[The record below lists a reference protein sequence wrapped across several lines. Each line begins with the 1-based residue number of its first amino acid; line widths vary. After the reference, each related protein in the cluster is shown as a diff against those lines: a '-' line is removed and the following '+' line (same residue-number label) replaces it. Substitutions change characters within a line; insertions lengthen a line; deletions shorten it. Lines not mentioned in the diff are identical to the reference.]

1 MNRVKQWLSLRP
13 IDTLFFRGSEPM
25 IAGESHEVRSV
36 FPPMPSTL
44 IGSICTAIMTQH
56 NIKPADFVAQEGP
69 KKEILQNYPLLGRP
83 GGPNFELIGPVLLLS
98 RYKEEDDWF
107 FPCPANWFGSMPSII
122 NKGDWGSGNQ
132 KSPVIDVSVSELD
145 TDTTKALGLC
155 GSVAEPPLIF
165 EPMSQDLKSL
175 TGCWV
180 NREALK
186 SVGSGRRKCF
196 YCDDIERLDSKE
208 AMIISPQALFSIE
221 PRVGLAL
228 ENGLRKAKT
237 GHLYGSTHI
246 RLKHSVSMAVGLSE
260 NLVDSHLNASGILS
274 LGGEQRIVSY
284 QLLPEG
290 PLISSLSSNKIMA
303 LAPFPYQTLRANGM
317 EDLPRVSGTLL
328 RMGGWDMKTS
338 FHKPCRAYLPA
349 GTVIWSG
356 INENTPFGFIRL

>member
-44 IGSICTAIMTQH
+44 IGSICTAIMSQGS
-56 NIKPADFVAQEGP
+56 IKPEDFVAHEGP

-83 GGPNFELIGPVLLLS
+83 GSPNFELVGPVLVLS
-98 RYKEEDDWF
+98 RDREADDWF
-107 FPCPANWFGSMPSII
+107 FPCPAHWFGEVPSITNNGNSCTA
-122 NKGDWGSGNQ
+122 NK
-132 KSPVIDVSVSELD
+132 KCTVIDVNVPELE
-145 TDTTKALGLC
+145 TDTIKSLGLC

-165 EPMSQDLKSL
+165 EPLSQDLKSL
-175 TGCWV
+175 LGYWV

-186 SVGSGRRKCF
+186 SVGSGNRKCV

-208 AMIISPQALFSIE
+208 AMIIGSQALFSIE

-237 GHLYGSTHI
+237 GHLYGATHI

-290 PLISSLSSNKIMA
+290 PLISSFSSDKLMA

-317 EDLPRVSGTLL
+317 EDLPRASGALL
-328 RMGGWDMKTS
+328 RMGGWDMKTN

-356 INENTPFGFIRL
+356 FNENTPFGFIRL